1 MSGEELRRRQ
11 RPGADRGQFLHAV
24 SEVDPEEYS
33 FTRNVGD
40 QMRQHDDR
48 EQFLAGV
55 DLVLAGITALHPPS
69 A

>member
-1 MSGEELRRRQ
+1 M
-11 RPGADRGQFLHAV
+11 
-24 SEVDPEEYS
+24 SEVWAQLDPEEYS